1 VGTLIGADSLRRD
14 TIGVTTLC
22 LDDIIPPG
30 SRIDVVKIDAEGA
43 ELRVLSDMQRMVTEN
58 PHPVVVAEFG
68 TSHLRAQ
75 GVSIPDSLGQFARA
89 GLHVA
94 SEIDGNVS
102 TVVPLRPVGAVEE
115 GYSINIASS
124 ATLDALSATNRPQ

>member
-22 LDDIIPPG
+22 LDDIIPLG

-43 ELRVLSDMQRMVTEN
+43 ELRVLCGMQRMVTEN
-58 PHPVVVAEFG
+58 AQPVVMAEFG
-68 TSHLRAQ
+68 PSHLRAQ
-75 GVSIPDSLGQFARA
+75 GVSIPDWLGQFARA

-94 SEIDGNVS
+94 SEIDEA
-102 TVVPLRPVGAVEE
+102 TRTAVPLRPVGALEE
-115 GYSINIASS
+115 VYSINITFS
-124 ATLDALSATNRPQ
+124 ATLDALCATNRPQ